1 MLDWYP
7 LWPLEPSLDMLFYCR
22 TQLAADSELLARVN
36 AVYTRL
42 RLYEAVLKV
51 PQRRPRAWAS
61 YSGTQLARTLSL
73 TLDDGAS
80 LWSQTTSSG
89 QHPLENVAG
98 PRHGL
103 QDRRGQCR
111 PEPPERG
118 DGSF

>member
-51 PQRRPRAWAS
+51 PTA
-61 YSGTQLARTLSL
+61 
-73 TLDDGAS
+73 
-80 LWSQTTSSG
+80 
-89 QHPLENVAG
+89 
-98 PRHGL
+98 
-103 QDRRGQCR
+103 
-111 PEPPERG
+111 
-118 DGSF
+118 